1 MVDSTKKSDTLTYRS
16 SNFPSRPFLQA
27 TDTTQNKSES
37 TAKSSNDEMS
47 YIPVGSFLLGGDSIW
62 GRPDDFKKHKVKIST
77 FYLDNRELTNA

>member
-1 MVDSTKKSDTLTYRS
+1 MVDSTKKSYTLTCRS

-47 YIPVGSFLLGGDSIW
+47 YIPAGSFLLGGDSIW
-62 GRPDDFKKHKVKIST
+62 GRPHDFQRHKVKISA
-77 FYLDNRELTNA
+77 FYLDNHELNNA